1 MDDYRQPDTPET
13 ANEVEMLL
21 DQQAE
26 QAVPSETSAD
36 IKAEPV
42 NLEEIV
48 QPEEQP
54 EELMDKAQEQP
65 EESEQTELTKEQ
77 PEESEQTE
85 LTKEQ
90 PEESE
95 QTEFTEKQPE
105 ELETASTEE
114 LKEGSIELSMEPS
127 MEVEAKPEDETTGET
142 QSSVFG
148 QAVTLDAI
156 HDSEL
161 IKTVNRAKQ
170 LLNDLDEAEK
180 DKTRLTGELK
190 QSEKAYSSME
200 KSVAEGITTALKKK
214 KEEIAATYDRELSQ
228 YQDQIDVCKTE
239 RAKAKANAI
248 AQRIQV
254 ETAPLS
260 QQNQQLEAQIE
271 LKFKENKVP
280 VVCKK
285 RAISM
290 LFFPKNS
297 RDWTIDILVGVGLI
311 FFIPL
316 FFSLAIS
323 NRLVLTFT
331 FFVYV
336 GALFTAYLYLL
347 HKYMLKF
354 AGVNEEVEELRKQ
367 IRINNKNKQLMTN
380 RIKKSQDETGYNLG
394 SFDDKITGIQ
404 QVMQNT
410 VEKRQE
416 ALENFES
423 EIRHQITADITAAN
437 KDELLGLQQE
447 FESKR
452 QELSDKKEEI
462 EQIEKQLKEE
472 YEPVF
477 GKDLLYKQRLNKFDS
492 FCQEN
497 ADLSL
502 EEAFTSFAE
511 VVVQAGRLPYDM
523 EVPNAVTQAAMAASE
538 KGEGLSGAFDSA
550 PELMA
555 ALGYTRGNSRRYTL
569 EELDNEE

>member
-26 QAVPSETSAD
+26 QAVSNEASKETSAD
-36 IKAEPV
+36 MKAEPV

-48 QPEEQP
+48 QPKDQLEEVKEQP
-54 EELMDKAQEQP
+54 EELMEEAQEQP
-65 EESEQTELTKEQ
+65 EESELTELTKEQ
-77 PEESEQTE
+77 PEESEQAE
-85 LTKEQ
+85 LK
-90 PEESE
+90 
-95 QTEFTEKQPE
+95 EKQLD
-105 ELETASTEE
+105 ELDAASTEE
-114 LKEGSIELSMEPS
+114 SQEGSMESS
-127 MEVEAKPEDETTGET
+127 MEVEAKPEDEATREA

-254 ETAPLS
+254 ETAPLN

-323 NRLVLTFT
+323 NRLVLAFT

-336 GALFTAYLYLL
+336 GALFTVYLYLL

-502 EEAFTSFAE
+502 EEA
-511 VVVQAGRLPYDM
+511 L
-523 EVPNAVTQAAMAASE
+523 TQYRA
-538 KGEGLSGAFDSA
+538 LSGSK
-550 PELMA
+550 L
-555 ALGYTRGNSRRYTL
+555 LKK
-569 EELDNEE
+569 

>member
-26 QAVPSETSAD
+26 QAVSSEASKETSAD
-36 IKAEPV
+36 MKAEPV

-48 QPEEQP
+48 QPKEQLEEVKEQP
-54 EELMDKAQEQP
+54 EELMEEAQEQP
-65 EESEQTELTKEQ
+65 EESELTELTKEL
-77 PEESEQTE
+77 PEESEQAE
-85 LTKEQ
+85 LK
-90 PEESE
+90 
-95 QTEFTEKQPE
+95 EKQLD
-105 ELETASTEE
+105 ELDAASTEE
-114 LKEGSIELSMEPS
+114 SQEGSMESS
-127 MEVEAKPEDETTGET
+127 MEVEAKPEDEATREA

-254 ETAPLS
+254 ETAPLN

-323 NRLVLTFT
+323 NRLVLAFT

-336 GALFTAYLYLL
+336 GALFTVYLYLL

-394 SFDDKITGIQ
+394 SFDDKITSIQ

-502 EEAFTSFAE
+502 EEA
-511 VVVQAGRLPYDM
+511 L
-523 EVPNAVTQAAMAASE
+523 TQYRA
-538 KGEGLSGAFDSA
+538 LSGSK
-550 PELMA
+550 L
-555 ALGYTRGNSRRYTL
+555 LKK
-569 EELDNEE
+569 

>member
-26 QAVPSETSAD
+26 QAVSSEASKETSAD
-36 IKAEPV
+36 MKAEPV

-48 QPEEQP
+48 QPKEQLEEVKEQS
-54 EELMDKAQEQP
+54 EELMEEAQEQP
-65 EESEQTELTKEQ
+65 EESELTELTKEL
-77 PEESEQTE
+77 PEESEQAE
-85 LTKEQ
+85 LK
-90 PEESE
+90 
-95 QTEFTEKQPE
+95 EKQQD
-105 ELETASTEE
+105 ELDAASTEE
-114 LKEGSIELSMEPS
+114 SQEGSMESS
-127 MEVEAKPEDETTGET
+127 MEVEAKPEDEET
-142 QSSVFG
+142 REAQSSVFG

-254 ETAPLS
+254 ETAPLN

-323 NRLVLTFT
+323 NRLVLAFT

-336 GALFTAYLYLL
+336 GALFTVYLYLL

-462 EQIEKQLKEE
+462 EQIENQLKEE

-502 EEAFTSFAE
+502 EEA
-511 VVVQAGRLPYDM
+511 L
-523 EVPNAVTQAAMAASE
+523 TQYRA
-538 KGEGLSGAFDSA
+538 LSGSK
-550 PELMA
+550 L
-555 ALGYTRGNSRRYTL
+555 LKK
-569 EELDNEE
+569 

>member
-26 QAVPSETSAD
+26 QAVSSEASKETSAD
-36 IKAEPV
+36 MKAEPV

-48 QPEEQP
+48 QPKEQLEEVKEQS
-54 EELMDKAQEQP
+54 EELMEEAQEQP
-65 EESEQTELTKEQ
+65 EESELTELTKEQ
-77 PEESEQTE
+77 PEESEQAD
-85 LTKEQ
+85 LK
-90 PEESE
+90 
-95 QTEFTEKQPE
+95 EKQLD
-105 ELETASTEE
+105 ELDAASTEE
-114 LKEGSIELSMEPS
+114 SQEGSMESS
-127 MEVEAKPEDETTGET
+127 MEVEAKPEDEATREA

-254 ETAPLS
+254 ETAPLN

-323 NRLVLTFT
+323 NRLVLAFT

-462 EQIEKQLKEE
+462 EQIENQLKEE

-502 EEAFTSFAE
+502 EEA
-511 VVVQAGRLPYDM
+511 L
-523 EVPNAVTQAAMAASE
+523 TQYRA
-538 KGEGLSGAFDSA
+538 LSGSK
-550 PELMA
+550 L
-555 ALGYTRGNSRRYTL
+555 LKK
-569 EELDNEE
+569 

>member
-26 QAVPSETSAD
+26 QAVSNEASKETSAD
-36 IKAEPV
+36 MKAEPV

-48 QPEEQP
+48 QPKDQLEEVKEQP
-54 EELMDKAQEQP
+54 EELMEEAQEQP
-65 EESEQTELTKEQ
+65 EESELTELTKEQ
-77 PEESEQTE
+77 PEESEQAE
-85 LTKEQ
+85 LK
-90 PEESE
+90 
-95 QTEFTEKQPE
+95 EKQLD
-105 ELETASTEE
+105 ELDAASTEE
-114 LKEGSIELSMEPS
+114 SQEGSMESS
-127 MEVEAKPEDETTGET
+127 MEVEAKPEDEATREA

-180 DKTRLTGELK
+180 DRTRLTGELK
-190 QSEKAYSSME
+190 QSEKAYGSME

-254 ETAPLS
+254 ETAPLN

-323 NRLVLTFT
+323 NRLVLAFT

-336 GALFTAYLYLL
+336 GALFTVYLYLL

-502 EEAFTSFAE
+502 EEA
-511 VVVQAGRLPYDM
+511 L
-523 EVPNAVTQAAMAASE
+523 TQYRA
-538 KGEGLSGAFDSA
+538 LSGSK
-550 PELMA
+550 L
-555 ALGYTRGNSRRYTL
+555 LKK
-569 EELDNEE
+569 

>member
-26 QAVPSETSAD
+26 QAVSNEASKETSAD
-36 IKAEPV
+36 MKAEPV

-48 QPEEQP
+48 QPKEQLEEVKEQP
-54 EELMDKAQEQP
+54 EELMEEAQEQQ
-65 EESEQTELTKEQ
+65 EESELTELTKEQ
-77 PEESEQTE
+77 PEESEQAD
-85 LTKEQ
+85 LK
-90 PEESE
+90 
-95 QTEFTEKQPE
+95 EKQLD
-105 ELETASTEE
+105 ELDAASTEE
-114 LKEGSIELSMEPS
+114 SQEGSMESS
-127 MEVEAKPEDETTGET
+127 MEVEAKPEDEET
-142 QSSVFG
+142 REAQSSVFG

-254 ETAPLS
+254 ETAPLN

-323 NRLVLTFT
+323 NRLVLAFT

-336 GALFTAYLYLL
+336 GALFTVYLYLL

-394 SFDDKITGIQ
+394 SFDDKITSIQ

-462 EQIEKQLKEE
+462 EQIENQLKEE

-502 EEAFTSFAE
+502 EEA
-511 VVVQAGRLPYDM
+511 L
-523 EVPNAVTQAAMAASE
+523 TQYRA
-538 KGEGLSGAFDSA
+538 LSGSK
-550 PELMA
+550 L
-555 ALGYTRGNSRRYTL
+555 LKK
-569 EELDNEE
+569 

>member
-26 QAVPSETSAD
+26 QAVSNEASKETSAD
-36 IKAEPV
+36 MKAEPV

-48 QPEEQP
+48 QPKEQLEEVKEQP
-54 EELMDKAQEQP
+54 EELMEEAQEQP
-65 EESEQTELTKEQ
+65 EESELTELTKEQ
-77 PEESEQTE
+77 PEESEQAD
-85 LTKEQ
+85 LK
-90 PEESE
+90 
-95 QTEFTEKQPE
+95 EKQLD
-105 ELETASTEE
+105 ELDAASTEE
-114 LKEGSIELSMEPS
+114 SQEGSMESS
-127 MEVEAKPEDETTGET
+127 MEVEAKPEDEATREA

-254 ETAPLS
+254 ETAPLN

-323 NRLVLTFT
+323 NRLVLAFT

-336 GALFTAYLYLL
+336 GALFTVYLYLL

-472 YEPVF
+472 YEPAF

-502 EEAFTSFAE
+502 EEA
-511 VVVQAGRLPYDM
+511 L
-523 EVPNAVTQAAMAASE
+523 TQYRA
-538 KGEGLSGAFDSA
+538 LSGSK
-550 PELMA
+550 L
-555 ALGYTRGNSRRYTL
+555 LKK
-569 EELDNEE
+569 

>member
-26 QAVPSETSAD
+26 QAVSNEASKETSAD
-36 IKAEPV
+36 MKAEPV

-48 QPEEQP
+48 QPKEQLEEVKEQS
-54 EELMDKAQEQP
+54 EELMEEAQEQP
-65 EESEQTELTKEQ
+65 EESELTELTKEQ
-77 PEESEQTE
+77 PEESEQAE
-85 LTKEQ
+85 LK
-90 PEESE
+90 
-95 QTEFTEKQPE
+95 EKQLD
-105 ELETASTEE
+105 ELDAASTEE
-114 LKEGSIELSMEPS
+114 SQEGSMESS
-127 MEVEAKPEDETTGET
+127 MEVEAKPEDEATREA

-254 ETAPLS
+254 ETAPLN

-323 NRLVLTFT
+323 NRLVLAFT

-336 GALFTAYLYLL
+336 GALFTVYLYLL

-502 EEAFTSFAE
+502 EEA
-511 VVVQAGRLPYDM
+511 L
-523 EVPNAVTQAAMAASE
+523 TQYRA
-538 KGEGLSGAFDSA
+538 LSGSK
-550 PELMA
+550 L
-555 ALGYTRGNSRRYTL
+555 LKK
-569 EELDNEE
+569 

>member
-26 QAVPSETSAD
+26 QAVSNEASKETSAD
-36 IKAEPV
+36 MKAEPV

-48 QPEEQP
+48 QPKEQLEEVKEQP
-54 EELMDKAQEQP
+54 EELMEEAQEQP
-65 EESEQTELTKEQ
+65 EESELTELTKEQ
-77 PEESEQTE
+77 PEESEQAE
-85 LTKEQ
+85 LK
-90 PEESE
+90 
-95 QTEFTEKQPE
+95 EKQLD
-105 ELETASTEE
+105 ELDAASTEE
-114 LKEGSIELSMEPS
+114 SQEGSMESS
-127 MEVEAKPEDETTGET
+127 MEVEAKPEDEATREA

-254 ETAPLS
+254 ETAPLN

-323 NRLVLTFT
+323 NRLVLAFT

-336 GALFTAYLYLL
+336 GALFTVYLYLL

-394 SFDDKITGIQ
+394 SFDDKITSIQ

-502 EEAFTSFAE
+502 EEA
-511 VVVQAGRLPYDM
+511 L
-523 EVPNAVTQAAMAASE
+523 TQYRA
-538 KGEGLSGAFDSA
+538 LSGSK
-550 PELMA
+550 L
-555 ALGYTRGNSRRYTL
+555 LKK
-569 EELDNEE
+569 

>member
-26 QAVPSETSAD
+26 QAVPSEASKETSAD
-36 IKAEPV
+36 MKAEPV

-48 QPEEQP
+48 QPKEQLEEVKEQP
-54 EELMDKAQEQP
+54 EELREEAQEQP
-65 EESEQTELTKEQ
+65 EESELTELTKEQ
-77 PEESEQTE
+77 PEESEQAE
-85 LTKEQ
+85 LK
-90 PEESE
+90 
-95 QTEFTEKQPE
+95 EKQLD
-105 ELETASTEE
+105 ELDAASTEE
-114 LKEGSIELSMEPS
+114 SQEGSMESS

-323 NRLVLTFT
+323 NRLVLAFT

-367 IRINNKNKQLMTN
+367 IRVNNKNKQLMTN

-502 EEAFTSFAE
+502 EEALA
-511 VVVQAGRLPYDM
+511 QYRA
-523 EVPNAVTQAAMAASE
+523 
-538 KGEGLSGAFDSA
+538 LSGSK
-550 PELMA
+550 L
-555 ALGYTRGNSRRYTL
+555 LKK
-569 EELDNEE
+569 

>member
-26 QAVPSETSAD
+26 QAVPSEASKETSAD
-36 IKAEPV
+36 MKAEPV

-48 QPEEQP
+48 QPKEQLEEVKEQP
-54 EELMDKAQEQP
+54 EELMEEAQEQP
-65 EESEQTELTKEQ
+65 EESELTELTKEQ
-77 PEESEQTE
+77 PEESEQAE
-85 LTKEQ
+85 LK
-90 PEESE
+90 
-95 QTEFTEKQPE
+95 EKQLD
-105 ELETASTEE
+105 ELDAASTEE
-114 LKEGSIELSMEPS
+114 SQEGSMESS
-127 MEVEAKPEDETTGET
+127 MEVEAKPEDEATREA

-254 ETAPLS
+254 ETAPLN

-323 NRLVLTFT
+323 NRLVLAFT

-336 GALFTAYLYLL
+336 GALFTVYLYLL

-394 SFDDKITGIQ
+394 SFDDKITSIQ

-502 EEAFTSFAE
+502 EEA
-511 VVVQAGRLPYDM
+511 L
-523 EVPNAVTQAAMAASE
+523 TQYRA
-538 KGEGLSGAFDSA
+538 LSGSK
-550 PELMA
+550 L
-555 ALGYTRGNSRRYTL
+555 LKK
-569 EELDNEE
+569 

>member
-26 QAVPSETSAD
+26 QAVSSEASKETSAD
-36 IKAEPV
+36 MKAEPV

-48 QPEEQP
+48 QPKEQLEEVKEQP
-54 EELMDKAQEQP
+54 EELMEEAQEQP
-65 EESEQTELTKEQ
+65 EESELTELTKEQ
-77 PEESEQTE
+77 PEESEQAE
-85 LTKEQ
+85 LK
-90 PEESE
+90 
-95 QTEFTEKQPE
+95 EKQLD
-105 ELETASTEE
+105 ELDAASTEE
-114 LKEGSIELSMEPS
+114 SQEGSMESS
-127 MEVEAKPEDETTGET
+127 MEVEAKPEDEATREA

-180 DKTRLTGELK
+180 DKTRLTGELR

-254 ETAPLS
+254 ETAPLN

-323 NRLVLTFT
+323 NRLVLAFT

-336 GALFTAYLYLL
+336 GALFTVYLYLL

-502 EEAFTSFAE
+502 EEA
-511 VVVQAGRLPYDM
+511 L
-523 EVPNAVTQAAMAASE
+523 TQYRA
-538 KGEGLSGAFDSA
+538 LSGSK
-550 PELMA
+550 L
-555 ALGYTRGNSRRYTL
+555 LKK
-569 EELDNEE
+569 

>member
-26 QAVPSETSAD
+26 QAVPSEASKETSAD
-36 IKAEPV
+36 MKAEPI

-54 EELMDKAQEQP
+54 EESEQAELKEQP
-65 EESEQTELTKEQ
+65 EESEQAELKEQPEELELTELTKEQ
-77 PEESEQTE
+77 PEESELTE
-85 LTKEQ
+85 
-90 PEESE
+90 P
-95 QTEFTEKQPE
+95 TEKQPE
-105 ELETASTEE
+105 ELEAASTEE
-114 LKEGSIELSMEPS
+114 SQEGSMEPS
-127 MEVEAKPEDETTGET
+127 MEVEAKPEDEATREA

-254 ETAPLS
+254 ETAPLN

-323 NRLVLTFT
+323 NRLVLAFT

-336 GALFTAYLYLL
+336 GALFTVYLYLL

-394 SFDDKITGIQ
+394 SFDDKITSIQ

-462 EQIEKQLKEE
+462 EQIENQLKEE

-502 EEAFTSFAE
+502 EEA
-511 VVVQAGRLPYDM
+511 L
-523 EVPNAVTQAAMAASE
+523 TQYRA
-538 KGEGLSGAFDSA
+538 LSGSK
-550 PELMA
+550 L
-555 ALGYTRGNSRRYTL
+555 LKK
-569 EELDNEE
+569 

>member
-26 QAVPSETSAD
+26 QAVSNEASKETSAD
-36 IKAEPV
+36 MKAEPV

-48 QPEEQP
+48 QPKDQLEEVKEQP
-54 EELMDKAQEQP
+54 EELMEEAQEQP
-65 EESEQTELTKEQ
+65 EESELTELTKEQ
-77 PEESEQTE
+77 PEESEQAE
-85 LTKEQ
+85 LK
-90 PEESE
+90 
-95 QTEFTEKQPE
+95 EKQLD
-105 ELETASTEE
+105 ELDAASTEE
-114 LKEGSIELSMEPS
+114 SQEGSMESS
-127 MEVEAKPEDETTGET
+127 MEVEAKPEDEATREA

-190 QSEKAYSSME
+190 QSEKAYGSME

-254 ETAPLS
+254 ETAPLN

-323 NRLVLTFT
+323 NRLVLAFT

-336 GALFTAYLYLL
+336 GALFTVYLYLL

-404 QVMQNT
+404 QVMHNT

-502 EEAFTSFAE
+502 EEA
-511 VVVQAGRLPYDM
+511 L
-523 EVPNAVTQAAMAASE
+523 TQYRA
-538 KGEGLSGAFDSA
+538 LSGSK
-550 PELMA
+550 L
-555 ALGYTRGNSRRYTL
+555 LKK
-569 EELDNEE
+569 

>member
-26 QAVPSETSAD
+26 QAVSSEASKETSAD
-36 IKAEPV
+36 MKAEPV

-48 QPEEQP
+48 QPKEQLEEVKEQS
-54 EELMDKAQEQP
+54 EELMEEAQEQP
-65 EESEQTELTKEQ
+65 EESELTELTKEL
-77 PEESEQTE
+77 PEESEQAE
-85 LTKEQ
+85 LK
-90 PEESE
+90 
-95 QTEFTEKQPE
+95 EKQLD
-105 ELETASTEE
+105 ELDAASTEE
-114 LKEGSIELSMEPS
+114 SQEGSMESS
-127 MEVEAKPEDETTGET
+127 MEVEAKPEDEATREA

-254 ETAPLS
+254 ETAPLN

-323 NRLVLTFT
+323 NRLVLAFT

-336 GALFTAYLYLL
+336 GALFTVYLYLL

-502 EEAFTSFAE
+502 EEA
-511 VVVQAGRLPYDM
+511 L
-523 EVPNAVTQAAMAASE
+523 TQYRA
-538 KGEGLSGAFDSA
+538 LSGSK
-550 PELMA
+550 L
-555 ALGYTRGNSRRYTL
+555 LKK
-569 EELDNEE
+569 

>member
-26 QAVPSETSAD
+26 QAVPSEASKETSAD
-36 IKAEPV
+36 MKAEPV

-48 QPEEQP
+48 QPKEQLEEVKEQP
-54 EELMDKAQEQP
+54 EELMEEAQEQP
-65 EESEQTELTKEQ
+65 EESELTELTKEQ
-77 PEESEQTE
+77 PEESEQAD
-85 LTKEQ
+85 LK
-90 PEESE
+90 
-95 QTEFTEKQPE
+95 EKQLD
-105 ELETASTEE
+105 ELDAASTEE
-114 LKEGSIELSMEPS
+114 SQEGSMESS
-127 MEVEAKPEDETTGET
+127 MEVEAKPEDEET
-142 QSSVFG
+142 REAQSSVVG

-254 ETAPLS
+254 ETAPLN

-323 NRLVLTFT
+323 NRLVLAFT

-336 GALFTAYLYLL
+336 GALFTVYLYLL

-394 SFDDKITGIQ
+394 SFDDKITSIQ

-462 EQIEKQLKEE
+462 EQIENQLKEE

-502 EEAFTSFAE
+502 EEA
-511 VVVQAGRLPYDM
+511 L
-523 EVPNAVTQAAMAASE
+523 TQYRA
-538 KGEGLSGAFDSA
+538 LSGSK
-550 PELMA
+550 L
-555 ALGYTRGNSRRYTL
+555 LKK
-569 EELDNEE
+569 

>member
-26 QAVPSETSAD
+26 QAVSNEASKETSAD
-36 IKAEPV
+36 MKAEPV

-48 QPEEQP
+48 QPKEQLEEVKEQP
-54 EELMDKAQEQP
+54 EELMEEAQEQP
-65 EESEQTELTKEQ
+65 EESELTELTKEQ
-77 PEESEQTE
+77 PEESEQAE
-85 LTKEQ
+85 LK
-90 PEESE
+90 
-95 QTEFTEKQPE
+95 EKQLD
-105 ELETASTEE
+105 ELDDASTEE
-114 LKEGSIELSMEPS
+114 SQEGSMELSMEPSMELSMESS
-127 MEVEAKPEDETTGET
+127 MEVEAKPEDEATREA

-290 LFFPKNS
+290 LFLPKNS

-323 NRLVLTFT
+323 NRLVLAFT

-336 GALFTAYLYLL
+336 GALFTVYLYLL

-502 EEAFTSFAE
+502 EEA
-511 VVVQAGRLPYDM
+511 L
-523 EVPNAVTQAAMAASE
+523 TQYRA
-538 KGEGLSGAFDSA
+538 LSGSK
-550 PELMA
+550 L
-555 ALGYTRGNSRRYTL
+555 LKK
-569 EELDNEE
+569 

>member
-26 QAVPSETSAD
+26 QAVPSEASKAASAD
-36 IKAEPV
+36 MKAEPV

-48 QPEEQP
+48 QPKEQLEEVKEQP
-54 EELMDKAQEQP
+54 EELMEEAQEQP
-65 EESEQTELTKEQ
+65 EESELTELTKEQ
-77 PEESEQTE
+77 PEESEQAD
-85 LTKEQ
+85 LK
-90 PEESE
+90 
-95 QTEFTEKQPE
+95 EKQLD
-105 ELETASTEE
+105 ELDAASTEE
-114 LKEGSIELSMEPS
+114 SQEGSMESS
-127 MEVEAKPEDETTGET
+127 MEVEAKPEDEET
-142 QSSVFG
+142 REAQSSVFG

-254 ETAPLS
+254 ETAPLN

-323 NRLVLTFT
+323 NRLVLAFT

-336 GALFTAYLYLL
+336 GALFTVYLYLL

-394 SFDDKITGIQ
+394 SFDDKITSIQ

-462 EQIEKQLKEE
+462 EQIENQLKEE

-502 EEAFTSFAE
+502 EEA
-511 VVVQAGRLPYDM
+511 L
-523 EVPNAVTQAAMAASE
+523 TQYRA
-538 KGEGLSGAFDSA
+538 LSGSK
-550 PELMA
+550 L
-555 ALGYTRGNSRRYTL
+555 LKK
-569 EELDNEE
+569 

>member
-26 QAVPSETSAD
+26 QAVSNEASKETSAD
-36 IKAEPV
+36 MKAEPV

-48 QPEEQP
+48 QQKEQLEEVKEQP
-54 EELMDKAQEQP
+54 EELMEEAQEQQ
-65 EESEQTELTKEQ
+65 EESELTEFTKEQ
-77 PEESEQTE
+77 PEESEQAE
-85 LTKEQ
+85 LK
-90 PEESE
+90 
-95 QTEFTEKQPE
+95 EKQLD
-105 ELETASTEE
+105 ELDSASTEE
-114 LKEGSIELSMEPS
+114 SQEPSMESS
-127 MEVEAKPEDETTGET
+127 MEVEAKPEDEATREA

-254 ETAPLS
+254 ETAPLN

-323 NRLVLTFT
+323 NRLVLAFT

-336 GALFTAYLYLL
+336 GALFTVYLYLL

-394 SFDDKITGIQ
+394 SFDDKITSIQ

-502 EEAFTSFAE
+502 EEA
-511 VVVQAGRLPYDM
+511 L
-523 EVPNAVTQAAMAASE
+523 TQYRA
-538 KGEGLSGAFDSA
+538 LSGSK
-550 PELMA
+550 L
-555 ALGYTRGNSRRYTL
+555 LKK
-569 EELDNEE
+569 

>member
-26 QAVPSETSAD
+26 QAVSSEASKETSAD
-36 IKAEPV
+36 MKAEPV

-48 QPEEQP
+48 QQEEQLEEVKEQP
-54 EELMDKAQEQP
+54 EELMEEAQEQP

-95 QTEFTEKQPE
+95 QTEFTQEQPEESKQTELTEKQPE

-323 NRLVLTFT
+323 NRLVLAFT

-367 IRINNKNKQLMTN
+367 IRVNNKNKQLMTN

-502 EEAFTSFAE
+502 EEALA
-511 VVVQAGRLPYDM
+511 QYRA
-523 EVPNAVTQAAMAASE
+523 
-538 KGEGLSGAFDSA
+538 LSGSK
-550 PELMA
+550 L
-555 ALGYTRGNSRRYTL
+555 LKK
-569 EELDNEE
+569 

>member
-26 QAVPSETSAD
+26 QAVSNEASKETSAD
-36 IKAEPV
+36 MKAEPV

-48 QPEEQP
+48 QPKEQLEEVKEQP
-54 EELMDKAQEQP
+54 EELMEEAQEQP
-65 EESEQTELTKEQ
+65 EESELTELTKEQ
-77 PEESEQTE
+77 PEESEQAE
-85 LTKEQ
+85 LK
-90 PEESE
+90 
-95 QTEFTEKQPE
+95 EKQQD
-105 ELETASTEE
+105 ELDAASTEE
-114 LKEGSIELSMEPS
+114 SQEGSMESS
-127 MEVEAKPEDETTGET
+127 MEVEAKPEDEATREA

-161 IKTVNRAKQ
+161 IKTVNKAKQ

-254 ETAPLS
+254 ETAPLN

-323 NRLVLTFT
+323 NRLVLAFT

-336 GALFTAYLYLL
+336 GALFTVYLYLL

-502 EEAFTSFAE
+502 EEA
-511 VVVQAGRLPYDM
+511 L
-523 EVPNAVTQAAMAASE
+523 TQYRA
-538 KGEGLSGAFDSA
+538 LSGSK
-550 PELMA
+550 L
-555 ALGYTRGNSRRYTL
+555 LKK
-569 EELDNEE
+569 

>member
-26 QAVPSETSAD
+26 QAVSSEASKETSAD
-36 IKAEPV
+36 MKAEPV

-48 QPEEQP
+48 QPKEQLEEVKEQS
-54 EELMDKAQEQP
+54 EELMEEAQEQP
-65 EESEQTELTKEQ
+65 EESELTELTKEL
-77 PEESEQTE
+77 PEESEQAE
-85 LTKEQ
+85 LK
-90 PEESE
+90 
-95 QTEFTEKQPE
+95 EKQQD
-105 ELETASTEE
+105 ELDAASTEE
-114 LKEGSIELSMEPS
+114 SQEGSMELSMEPSMESS
-127 MEVEAKPEDETTGET
+127 MEVEAKPEDEATREA

-170 LLNDLDEAEK
+170 LL
-180 DKTRLTGELK
+180 RLTGELK

-323 NRLVLTFT
+323 NRLVLAFT

-394 SFDDKITGIQ
+394 SFDDKITSIQ

-502 EEAFTSFAE
+502 EEA
-511 VVVQAGRLPYDM
+511 L
-523 EVPNAVTQAAMAASE
+523 TQYRA
-538 KGEGLSGAFDSA
+538 LSGSK
-550 PELMA
+550 L
-555 ALGYTRGNSRRYTL
+555 LKK
-569 EELDNEE
+569 

>member
-26 QAVPSETSAD
+26 QAVSSEASKETSAD
-36 IKAEPV
+36 MKAEPV

-48 QPEEQP
+48 QPKEQLEEVKEQP
-54 EELMDKAQEQP
+54 EELMEEAQEQP
-65 EESEQTELTKEQ
+65 EESELTELTKEQ
-77 PEESEQTE
+77 PEESEQAE
-85 LTKEQ
+85 LK
-90 PEESE
+90 
-95 QTEFTEKQPE
+95 EKQLD
-105 ELETASTEE
+105 ELDAASTEE
-114 LKEGSIELSMEPS
+114 SQEGSMESS
-127 MEVEAKPEDETTGET
+127 MEVEAKPEDEATREA

-254 ETAPLS
+254 ETAPLN

-323 NRLVLTFT
+323 NRLVLAFT

-336 GALFTAYLYLL
+336 GALFTVYLYLL

-462 EQIEKQLKEE
+462 EQIENQLKEE

-502 EEAFTSFAE
+502 EEA
-511 VVVQAGRLPYDM
+511 L
-523 EVPNAVTQAAMAASE
+523 TQYRA
-538 KGEGLSGAFDSA
+538 LSGSK
-550 PELMA
+550 L
-555 ALGYTRGNSRRYTL
+555 LKK
-569 EELDNEE
+569 

>member
-48 QPEEQP
+48 QQEEQLEEVKEQP
-54 EELMDKAQEQP
+54 EELMEEAQEQP

-95 QTEFTEKQPE
+95 QTEFTQEQPEESKQTELTEKQPE

-323 NRLVLTFT
+323 NRLVLAFT

-367 IRINNKNKQLMTN
+367 IRVNHKNKQLMTN

-502 EEAFTSFAE
+502 EEALA
-511 VVVQAGRLPYDM
+511 QYRA
-523 EVPNAVTQAAMAASE
+523 
-538 KGEGLSGAFDSA
+538 LSGSK
-550 PELMA
+550 L
-555 ALGYTRGNSRRYTL
+555 LKK
-569 EELDNEE
+569 

>member
-26 QAVPSETSAD
+26 QAVPSEASKETSAD
-36 IKAEPV
+36 MKAEPI

-48 QPEEQP
+48 QPKEQLEEVKEQP
-54 EELMDKAQEQP
+54 EELMEEAQEQP
-65 EESEQTELTKEQ
+65 EESELTELTKEQ
-77 PEESEQTE
+77 PEESEQAD
-85 LTKEQ
+85 LK
-90 PEESE
+90 
-95 QTEFTEKQPE
+95 EKQLD
-105 ELETASTEE
+105 ELDAASTEE
-114 LKEGSIELSMEPS
+114 SQEGSMESS
-127 MEVEAKPEDETTGET
+127 MEVEAKPEDEATREA

-254 ETAPLS
+254 ETAPLN

-323 NRLVLTFT
+323 NRLVLAFT

-336 GALFTAYLYLL
+336 GALFTVYLYLL

-462 EQIEKQLKEE
+462 EQIENQLKEE

-502 EEAFTSFAE
+502 EEA
-511 VVVQAGRLPYDM
+511 L
-523 EVPNAVTQAAMAASE
+523 TQYRA
-538 KGEGLSGAFDSA
+538 LSGSK
-550 PELMA
+550 L
-555 ALGYTRGNSRRYTL
+555 LKK
-569 EELDNEE
+569 

>member
-26 QAVPSETSAD
+26 QAVSNEASKETSAD
-36 IKAEPV
+36 MKAEPV

-48 QPEEQP
+48 QPKEQLEEVKEQPEEVKEQP
-54 EELMDKAQEQP
+54 EELMEEAQEQP
-65 EESEQTELTKEQ
+65 EESELTELTKEQ
-77 PEESEQTE
+77 PEESEQAE
-85 LTKEQ
+85 LK
-90 PEESE
+90 
-95 QTEFTEKQPE
+95 EKQLD
-105 ELETASTEE
+105 ELDAASTEE
-114 LKEGSIELSMEPS
+114 SQEGSMESS
-127 MEVEAKPEDETTGET
+127 MEVEAKPEDEATREA

-254 ETAPLS
+254 ETAPLN

-323 NRLVLTFT
+323 NRLVLAFT

-336 GALFTAYLYLL
+336 GALFTVYLYLL

-502 EEAFTSFAE
+502 EEA
-511 VVVQAGRLPYDM
+511 L
-523 EVPNAVTQAAMAASE
+523 TQYRA
-538 KGEGLSGAFDSA
+538 LSGSK
-550 PELMA
+550 L
-555 ALGYTRGNSRRYTL
+555 LKK
-569 EELDNEE
+569 

>member
-26 QAVPSETSAD
+26 QAVSSEASKETSAD
-36 IKAEPV
+36 MKAEPV

-48 QPEEQP
+48 QPKEQLEEVKEQP
-54 EELMDKAQEQP
+54 EELMEEAQEQP
-65 EESEQTELTKEQ
+65 EESELTELTKEQ
-77 PEESEQTE
+77 SEESEQAE
-85 LTKEQ
+85 LK
-90 PEESE
+90 
-95 QTEFTEKQPE
+95 EKQLD
-105 ELETASTEE
+105 ELDAASTEE
-114 LKEGSIELSMEPS
+114 SQEGSMESS
-127 MEVEAKPEDETTGET
+127 MEVEAKPEDEATREA

-254 ETAPLS
+254 ETAPLN

-323 NRLVLTFT
+323 NRLVLAFT

-336 GALFTAYLYLL
+336 GALFTVYLYLL

-394 SFDDKITGIQ
+394 SFDDKITSIQ

-462 EQIEKQLKEE
+462 EQIENQLKEE

-502 EEAFTSFAE
+502 EEA
-511 VVVQAGRLPYDM
+511 L
-523 EVPNAVTQAAMAASE
+523 TQYRA
-538 KGEGLSGAFDSA
+538 LSGSK
-550 PELMA
+550 L
-555 ALGYTRGNSRRYTL
+555 LKK
-569 EELDNEE
+569 

>member
-26 QAVPSETSAD
+26 QAVSSEASKETSAD
-36 IKAEPV
+36 MKAEPV

-48 QPEEQP
+48 QPKEQLEEVKEQS
-54 EELMDKAQEQP
+54 EELMEEAQEQP
-65 EESEQTELTKEQ
+65 EESELTELTKEQ
-77 PEESEQTE
+77 PEESEQAE
-85 LTKEQ
+85 LK
-90 PEESE
+90 
-95 QTEFTEKQPE
+95 EKQQD
-105 ELETASTEE
+105 ELDAASTEE
-114 LKEGSIELSMEPS
+114 SQEGSMELSMEPS
-127 MEVEAKPEDETTGET
+127 MEVEAKPEDEATREA

-180 DKTRLTGELK
+180 DKTRLTGELR

-254 ETAPLS
+254 ETAPLN

-323 NRLVLTFT
+323 NRLVLAFT

-336 GALFTAYLYLL
+336 GALFTVYLYLL

-404 QVMQNT
+404 QVMQNA

-502 EEAFTSFAE
+502 EEA
-511 VVVQAGRLPYDM
+511 L
-523 EVPNAVTQAAMAASE
+523 TQYRA
-538 KGEGLSGAFDSA
+538 LSGSK
-550 PELMA
+550 L
-555 ALGYTRGNSRRYTL
+555 LKK
-569 EELDNEE
+569 

>member
-26 QAVPSETSAD
+26 QVVSSEASKETSAD
-36 IKAEPV
+36 MKAEPV

-48 QPEEQP
+48 QPKEQLEEVKEQS
-54 EELMDKAQEQP
+54 EELMEEAQEQP
-65 EESEQTELTKEQ
+65 EESELTELTKEQ
-77 PEESEQTE
+77 PEESEQAE
-85 LTKEQ
+85 LK
-90 PEESE
+90 
-95 QTEFTEKQPE
+95 EKQLD
-105 ELETASTEE
+105 ELDAASTEE
-114 LKEGSIELSMEPS
+114 SQEGSMESS
-127 MEVEAKPEDETTGET
+127 MEVEAKPEDEATREA

-254 ETAPLS
+254 ETAPLN

-323 NRLVLTFT
+323 NRLVLAFT

-336 GALFTAYLYLL
+336 GALFTVYLYLL

-502 EEAFTSFAE
+502 EEA
-511 VVVQAGRLPYDM
+511 L
-523 EVPNAVTQAAMAASE
+523 TQYRA
-538 KGEGLSGAFDSA
+538 LSGSK
-550 PELMA
+550 L
-555 ALGYTRGNSRRYTL
+555 LKK
-569 EELDNEE
+569 

>member
-26 QAVPSETSAD
+26 QAVSSEASKETSAD
-36 IKAEPV
+36 MKAEPV

-48 QPEEQP
+48 QPKEQLEEVKEQS
-54 EELMDKAQEQP
+54 EELMEEAQEQP
-65 EESEQTELTKEQ
+65 EESELTELTKEL
-77 PEESEQTE
+77 PEESEQAE
-85 LTKEQ
+85 LK
-90 PEESE
+90 
-95 QTEFTEKQPE
+95 EKQQD
-105 ELETASTEE
+105 ELDAASTEE
-114 LKEGSIELSMEPS
+114 SQEGSMESS
-127 MEVEAKPEDETTGET
+127 MEVEAKPEDEATREA

-254 ETAPLS
+254 ETAPLN

-323 NRLVLTFT
+323 NRLVLAFT

-336 GALFTAYLYLL
+336 GALFTVYLYLL

-380 RIKKSQDETGYNLG
+380 SIKKSQDETGYNLG

-502 EEAFTSFAE
+502 EEA
-511 VVVQAGRLPYDM
+511 L
-523 EVPNAVTQAAMAASE
+523 TQYRA
-538 KGEGLSGAFDSA
+538 LSGSK
-550 PELMA
+550 L
-555 ALGYTRGNSRRYTL
+555 LKK
-569 EELDNEE
+569 

>member
-26 QAVPSETSAD
+26 QAVSNEASKETSAD
-36 IKAEPV
+36 MKAEPV

-48 QPEEQP
+48 QPKEQLEAVKEQP
-54 EELMDKAQEQP
+54 EELMEEAQEQP
-65 EESEQTELTKEQ
+65 EESELTELTKEQ
-77 PEESEQTE
+77 PEESEQAE
-85 LTKEQ
+85 LK
-90 PEESE
+90 
-95 QTEFTEKQPE
+95 EKQLD
-105 ELETASTEE
+105 ELDAASTEE
-114 LKEGSIELSMEPS
+114 SQEGSMESS
-127 MEVEAKPEDETTGET
+127 MEVEAKPEDEET
-142 QSSVFG
+142 REAQSSVFG

-254 ETAPLS
+254 ETAPLN

-323 NRLVLTFT
+323 NRLVLAFT

-336 GALFTAYLYLL
+336 GALFTTYLYLL

-394 SFDDKITGIQ
+394 SFDDKITSIQ

-462 EQIEKQLKEE
+462 EQIENQLKEE

-502 EEAFTSFAE
+502 EEA
-511 VVVQAGRLPYDM
+511 L
-523 EVPNAVTQAAMAASE
+523 TQYRA
-538 KGEGLSGAFDSA
+538 LSGSK
-550 PELMA
+550 L
-555 ALGYTRGNSRRYTL
+555 LKK
-569 EELDNEE
+569 

>member
-26 QAVPSETSAD
+26 QAVPSEASKETSAD
-36 IKAEPV
+36 MKAEPV

-48 QPEEQP
+48 QQKEQLEEVKEQP
-54 EELMDKAQEQP
+54 EELMEEAQEQQ
-65 EESEQTELTKEQ
+65 EESELTELTKEQ
-77 PEESEQTE
+77 PEESEQAE
-85 LTKEQ
+85 LK
-90 PEESE
+90 
-95 QTEFTEKQPE
+95 EKQLD
-105 ELETASTEE
+105 ELDAASTEE
-114 LKEGSIELSMEPS
+114 SQEGSMELSMEPSMELSMESS
-127 MEVEAKPEDETTGET
+127 MEVEAKPEDEATREA

-280 VVCKK
+280 VV
-285 RAISM
+285 
-290 LFFPKNS
+290 
-297 RDWTIDILVGVGLI
+297 VGVGLI

-323 NRLVLTFT
+323 NRLVLAFT

-336 GALFTAYLYLL
+336 GALFTVYLYLL

-394 SFDDKITGIQ
+394 SFDDKITSIQ

-502 EEAFTSFAE
+502 EEA
-511 VVVQAGRLPYDM
+511 L
-523 EVPNAVTQAAMAASE
+523 TQYRA
-538 KGEGLSGAFDSA
+538 LSGSK
-550 PELMA
+550 L
-555 ALGYTRGNSRRYTL
+555 LKK
-569 EELDNEE
+569 

>member
-26 QAVPSETSAD
+26 QAVSSEASKETSAD
-36 IKAEPV
+36 MKAEPV

-48 QPEEQP
+48 QPKEQLEEVKEQP
-54 EELMDKAQEQP
+54 EELMEEAQEQP
-65 EESEQTELTKEQ
+65 EESELTELTKEQ
-77 PEESEQTE
+77 PEESEQAD
-85 LTKEQ
+85 LK
-90 PEESE
+90 
-95 QTEFTEKQPE
+95 EKQLD
-105 ELETASTEE
+105 ELDAASTEE
-114 LKEGSIELSMEPS
+114 SQEGSMESS
-127 MEVEAKPEDETTGET
+127 MEVEAKPEDEET
-142 QSSVFG
+142 REAQSSVFG

-254 ETAPLS
+254 ETAPLN

-323 NRLVLTFT
+323 NRLVLAFT

-502 EEAFTSFAE
+502 EEA
-511 VVVQAGRLPYDM
+511 L
-523 EVPNAVTQAAMAASE
+523 TQYRA
-538 KGEGLSGAFDSA
+538 LSGSK
-550 PELMA
+550 L
-555 ALGYTRGNSRRYTL
+555 LKK
-569 EELDNEE
+569 

>member
-26 QAVPSETSAD
+26 QAVSSEASKETSAD
-36 IKAEPV
+36 MKAEPV

-48 QPEEQP
+48 QPKEQLEEVKEQP
-54 EELMDKAQEQP
+54 EELMEEAQEQP
-65 EESEQTELTKEQ
+65 EESELTELTKEQ
-77 PEESEQTE
+77 PEESEQAE
-85 LTKEQ
+85 LK
-90 PEESE
+90 
-95 QTEFTEKQPE
+95 EKQLD
-105 ELETASTEE
+105 ELDAASTEE
-114 LKEGSIELSMEPS
+114 SQEGSMESS
-127 MEVEAKPEDETTGET
+127 MEVKAKPEDEATREA

-254 ETAPLS
+254 ETAPLN

-323 NRLVLTFT
+323 NRLVLAFT

-336 GALFTAYLYLL
+336 GALFTVYLYLL

-394 SFDDKITGIQ
+394 SFDDKITSIQ

-502 EEAFTSFAE
+502 EEA
-511 VVVQAGRLPYDM
+511 L
-523 EVPNAVTQAAMAASE
+523 TQYRA
-538 KGEGLSGAFDSA
+538 LSGSK
-550 PELMA
+550 L
-555 ALGYTRGNSRRYTL
+555 LKK
-569 EELDNEE
+569 

>member
-26 QAVPSETSAD
+26 QAVSSEASKETSAD
-36 IKAEPV
+36 MKAEPV

-48 QPEEQP
+48 QPKEQLEEVKEQS
-54 EELMDKAQEQP
+54 EELMEEAQEQP
-65 EESEQTELTKEQ
+65 EESELTELTKEL
-77 PEESEQTE
+77 PEESEQAE
-85 LTKEQ
+85 LK
-90 PEESE
+90 
-95 QTEFTEKQPE
+95 EKQLD
-105 ELETASTEE
+105 ELDAASTEE
-114 LKEGSIELSMEPS
+114 SQEGSMESS
-127 MEVEAKPEDETTGET
+127 MEVEAKPEDEATREA

-180 DKTRLTGELK
+180 DKTRLTGELR

-254 ETAPLS
+254 ETAPLN

-323 NRLVLTFT
+323 NRLVLAFT

-336 GALFTAYLYLL
+336 GALFTVYLYLL

-394 SFDDKITGIQ
+394 SFDDKITSIQ

-502 EEAFTSFAE
+502 EEA
-511 VVVQAGRLPYDM
+511 L
-523 EVPNAVTQAAMAASE
+523 TQYRA
-538 KGEGLSGAFDSA
+538 LSGSK
-550 PELMA
+550 L
-555 ALGYTRGNSRRYTL
+555 LKK
-569 EELDNEE
+569 

>member
-26 QAVPSETSAD
+26 QAVSSEASKETSAD
-36 IKAEPV
+36 MKAEPV

-48 QPEEQP
+48 QPKEQLEEVKEQP
-54 EELMDKAQEQP
+54 EELMEEAQEQP
-65 EESEQTELTKEQ
+65 EESELTELTKEQ
-77 PEESEQTE
+77 PEESEQAE
-85 LTKEQ
+85 LK
-90 PEESE
+90 
-95 QTEFTEKQPE
+95 EKQQD
-105 ELETASTEE
+105 ELDAASTEE
-114 LKEGSIELSMEPS
+114 SQEGSMESS
-127 MEVEAKPEDETTGET
+127 MEVEAKPEDEATREA

-254 ETAPLS
+254 ETAPLN

-323 NRLVLTFT
+323 NRLVLAFT

-336 GALFTAYLYLL
+336 GALFTTYLYLL

-502 EEAFTSFAE
+502 EEA
-511 VVVQAGRLPYDM
+511 L
-523 EVPNAVTQAAMAASE
+523 TQYRA
-538 KGEGLSGAFDSA
+538 LSGSK
-550 PELMA
+550 L
-555 ALGYTRGNSRRYTL
+555 LKK
-569 EELDNEE
+569 